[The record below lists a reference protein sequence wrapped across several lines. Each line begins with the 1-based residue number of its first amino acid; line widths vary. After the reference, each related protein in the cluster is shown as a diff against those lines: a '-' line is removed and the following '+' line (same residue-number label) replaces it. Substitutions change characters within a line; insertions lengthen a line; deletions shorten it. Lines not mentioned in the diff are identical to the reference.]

1 MVFLPEACDFIAESK
16 EESVQLAE
24 SLYGPLV
31 AKYRKLA
38 ASLKVWVS
46 LGGLHVKVRPRHNHK
61 VYIQRSLAKGEEKYD
76 GNENVGS
83 DV

>member
-1 MVFLPEACDFIAESK
+1 MVFLPEACDYIAESK

-38 ASLKVWVS
+38 ASLKVWLS
-46 LGGLHVKVRPRHNHK
+46 LGGLHVKV
-61 VYIQRSLAKGEEKYD
+61 
-76 GNENVGS
+76 GS
-83 DV
+83 PWSS

>member
-1 MVFLPEACDFIAESK
+1 MKKLCIRPPQMVFLPEACDYIAESK

-38 ASLKVWVS
+38 ASLKVWLS
-46 LGGLHVKVRPRHNHK
+46 LGGLHVKV
-61 VYIQRSLAKGEEKYD
+61 
-76 GNENVGS
+76 GS
-83 DV
+83 PWSS